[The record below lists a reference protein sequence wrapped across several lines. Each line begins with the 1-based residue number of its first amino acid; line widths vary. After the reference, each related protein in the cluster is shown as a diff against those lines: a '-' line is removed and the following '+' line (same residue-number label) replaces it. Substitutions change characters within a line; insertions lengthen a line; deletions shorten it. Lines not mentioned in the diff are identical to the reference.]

1 MCSKND
7 SLLFGQVLL
16 EEGRWLTESSGDH
29 DESGGGYF
37 SHSAHCPDLASF
49 SSSTHVFRVGRA
61 EDDFAC
67 TMALCLAVNCSVRG
81 NDGRKNKKEAVVGR
95 GEKKM
100 KHSGTVRLCGDAGS
114 YIRGEAGSCML

>member
-1 MCSKND
+1 M
-7 SLLFGQVLL
+7 

-37 SHSAHCPDLASF
+37 SRSARCPDLANF
-49 SSSTHVFRVGRA
+49 SSSARLFKVGRA

-67 TMALCLAVNCSVRG
+67 TMALCLAVNSSVRG
-81 NDGRKNKKEAVVGR
+81 NDGRKDKKEAAVGR
-95 GEKKM
+95 GAKLEY
-100 KHSGTVRLCGDAGS
+100 SGTVLFCGDEGS